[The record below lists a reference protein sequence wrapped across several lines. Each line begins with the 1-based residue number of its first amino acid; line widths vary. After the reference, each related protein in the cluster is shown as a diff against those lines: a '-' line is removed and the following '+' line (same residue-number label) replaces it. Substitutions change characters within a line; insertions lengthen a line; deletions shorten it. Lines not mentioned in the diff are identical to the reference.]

1 MERKP
6 DWLPGFPVQIYC
18 NSEVNTLTEK
28 ESLLLAFEN
37 EILPKIYGFCKLK
50 MSTDADVEDLSQDI
64 CLEVLKAIHSSKK
77 IEDFNAFVWSV
88 SNHTLCNWMR
98 KKKHGTTAY
107 LTELVASDDNVEE
120 EYV

>member
-1 MERKP
+1 M
-6 DWLPGFPVQIYC
+6 
-18 NSEVNTLTEK
+18 TEK

-88 SNHTLCNWMR
+88 SNHTLFNWMR